1 MPARRSAHALAAFLA
16 AVALALAGCTAG
28 GDAGSTSQDKAAV
41 KEGAA
46 KEDAGAAPGATGPG
60 PSGAKASTP
69 PKAAAS
75 HIIRTATVSV
85 QVKDVAKALDAARTA
100 AVDAGGYVGDET
112 TTRDEEDA
120 EHTEVVLRVPV
131 ERYDAVLADLQGTG
145 KLLERTS
152 KAEDVTDQVVDV
164 ASRVQSQRASVAR
177 VRELMGRARSLSDVV
192 SLEGELSRRQAD
204 LESLL
209 AQQASLKDRTS
220 LATITLTLSQT
231 PPKAPEKA
239 DDDPG
244 VLDALSGGWDAFVT
258 ALRWIVMVLAA
269 ILPFLLAA
277 AVLAIVW
284 WRLVRPRRTPR
295 PAATTPAFVSG
306 FPQTRP
312 GEGGGNE
319 EGDEGHEGDGGN
331 EGGEGEKTERP

>member
-16 AVALALAGCTAG
+16 AVALTLAGCSG
-28 GDAGSTSQDKAAV
+28 GNDSGSAAQDKSAA
-41 KEGAA
+41 KAGTT
-46 KEDAGAAPGATGPG
+46 KEDADTAPGASGSG

-69 PKAAAS
+69 PKAAVT
-75 HIIRTATVSV
+75 HVIRTASVSV

-100 AVDAGGYVGDET
+100 AVNAGGYVGDET

-131 ERYDAVLADLQGTG
+131 ERYDAVLADLQGAG
-145 KLLERTS
+145 KLLDRTS
-152 KAEDVTDQVVDV
+152 KAQDVTDQVVDV

-177 VRELMGRARSLSDVV
+177 VRELMDRATSLSDVV

-231 PPKAPEKA
+231 PAKEPAKA

-244 VLDALSGGWDAFVT
+244 VVDALSGGWDAFVT
-258 ALRWIVMVLAA
+258 ALRWIVVVLAA
-269 ILPFLLAA
+269 MLPFLLAA
-277 AVLAIVW
+277 AFLVVVW
-284 WRLVRPRRTPR
+284 WRVVRPRRTPR
-295 PAATTPAFVSG
+295 PAVAAPAFVSA
-306 FPQTRP
+306 FPQAGP
-312 GEGGGNE
+312 GAAPTPEQPEASGDGKDGE
-319 EGDEGHEGDGGN
+319 EG
-331 EGGEGEKTERP
+331 ERP